1 MFWGLAGCRWLQ
13 FNLDVLAC
21 RQYTVHKYT
30 VQMVSGW
37 LQVFSTQYR
46 RSVAGCRWLQLN
58 LDVLAATVVLSAGL
72 FTLLSTDSDPGD
84 AGLSV
89 SYALQ
94 VDRDR
99 QTGR

>member
-1 MFWGLAGCRWLQ
+1 M
-13 FNLDVLAC
+13 
-21 RQYTVHKYT
+21 
-30 VQMVSGW
+30 
-37 LQVFSTQYR
+37 
-46 RSVAGCRWLQLN
+46 N
-58 LDVLAATVVLSAGL
+58 LDVLAATVVLCAGL

-94 VDRDR
+94 VDW